1 MKKMYSIPV
10 LEMMTVK
17 ANACLC
23 SSANIH
29 VNNNSGN
36 EYKPANQGR

>member
-1 MKKMYSIPV
+1 MKKIYSTPV

-29 VNNNSGN
+29 VNNNIGTDF
-36 EYKPANQGR
+36 KPANQGR